1 MVNVLLKTY
10 PGLGQGRLSPRY
22 ARGVVALAAIT
33 ALMLAVPRVS
43 SASGDPNPAPGD
55 CQVVSDGLFY
65 CNINGSYYY
74 CNTSNNPDPVK
85 DCYPDPGR
93 RSGPV
98 RTPSNVFVPPTNVGT
113 LAPPTSTSTGTSSS
127 SLTNRAAS
135 TAASSTLVK

>member
-33 ALMLAVPRVS
+33 ALMLAVPRIS

-74 CNTSNNPDPVK
+74 CSTSNNPDPVK

-98 RTPSNVFVPPTNVGT
+98 RTPNNVFVPPTVGAAALPST
-113 LAPPTSTSTGTSSS
+113 GMSTSSV
-127 SLTNRAAS
+127 TNRAA
-135 TAASSTLVK
+135 TIAASSKLIK